1 MSSQIY
7 QNGLT
12 DDVKTSQTCDQLTQK
27 YFENIFFMLE
37 DNYTLIQLWKQKLAW
52 KNVQVYKKK
61 STGLQRFSVI
71 IKWVLIDDRLI
82 NHATNQLKSQ
92 EIFSIA

>member
-7 QNGLT
+7 QNV
-12 DDVKTSQTCDQLTQK
+12 DVTTSQTCDQLTQK
-27 YFENIFFMLE
+27 YFESIFFMLE

-52 KNVQVYKKK
+52 KNVQVYKTKN
-61 STGLQRFSVI
+61 TGLQRFSVI
-71 IKWVLIDDRLI
+71 IKWVLIDDRLS

-92 EIFSIA
+92 EIFSIG